1 MKRYGRSWS
10 FKLIRDEIENPCEIS
25 YLSVNQLYAYLLY
38 RLTIC
43 WSKVLFFSRHFTHPV
58 LFVQLSRHGLY
69 DCCPKSS
76 RLPGCTYDHL
86 SLHGSGL

>member
-43 WSKVLFFSRHFTHPV
+43 WSKVLFFFLAILPIQSC
-58 LFVQLSRHGLY
+58 LY
-69 DCCPKSS
+69 SS
-76 RLPGCTYDHL
+76 RGTGCMTVVLSHL
-86 SLHGSGL
+86 GYLVVLL